1 MNINIQIDVSKL
13 VHIDPL
19 DLVQAQR
26 SVLDRLVGLIE
37 DEANHAFF
45 KVARPREG
53 VGRKVSASQLMY
65 FTVLQEIS
73 RQLQEAA
80 QINAPKT
87 MGHN

>member
-13 VHIDPL
+13 VHVDPA
-19 DLVQAQR
+19 DLLQAQR

-37 DEANHAFF
+37 DEANDAFL
-45 KVARPREG
+45 KVDRAER

-73 RQLQEAA
+73 RQLQEMQHGLAK
-80 QINAPKT
+80 N
-87 MGHN
+87 